1 MALQTSMAEGLPKV
15 NVAVLD
21 RVLLHLLQH
30 DNLADRF
37 MVTAAVTRPGI
48 AEACAQHPPN
58 VSRTM
63 RNLVRDG
70 LVSEHTRSIQ
80 NDDRRQKTWQLTD
93 SGREEAESKTND
105 LGDTKILIRNK
116 DGELLEINAKEAPQ
130 RLASDMSLLQVLL
143 HAQHEGVLTWG
154 DIRFGL
160 IRKQDD
166 EDVVPPPGRLQPLA
180 GVHATYHTKAP
191 STRKVRG
198 REAELQRLSD
208 WFDGRS
214 ACAVVTGIAGIGK
227 STLVAEWLSGKE
239 EAQSNLSVCWYPCQP
254 WDREVGLAVSLLHRF
269 GIDENHD
276 PYNLIETL
284 PLRPGAPLDVDTWRR
299 RLLAYL
305 TDAYTV
311 RERFSI
317 APGGPPPYWLIVLDD
332 VHHIAAQ
339 SKDLLGALLQI
350 SQKTP
355 LRFLLISRTS
365 LNVYDRRD
373 VHTRDIVEEIPLS
386 GLSLNE
392 TSSWLEELELDEIDA
407 EDVHQRTGGHPLAIE
422 MLEMYG
428 KPTHDDWLRFLEEE
442 ILVPLPEK
450 ERELLA
456 TLSQAS
462 EPIPW
467 KKLAKGLSWEG
478 GPPQNLIEH
487 GLLMELDKGM
497 WLHEALRERLS
508 REVGSAEKKRKNR
521 LK

>member
-30 DNLADRF
+30 DHLADRF

-93 SGREEAESKTND
+93 SGREEAKAKTND
-105 LGDTKILIRNK
+105 LGDTKILMRNK
-116 DGELLEINAKEAPQ
+116 DGELLEISAKEAPQ

-198 REAELQRLSD
+198 RDAELQRLSD

-227 STLVAEWLSGKE
+227 STLVAEWLSGRE

-269 GIDENHD
+269 GAVSYTH
-276 PYNLIETL
+276 LTL
-284 PLRPGAPLDVDTWRR
+284 PTKA
-299 RLLAYL
+299 
-305 TDAYTV
+305 
-311 RERFSI
+311 
-317 APGGPPPYWLIVLDD
+317 
-332 VHHIAAQ
+332 
-339 SKDLLGALLQI
+339 
-350 SQKTP
+350 
-355 LRFLLISRTS
+355 
-365 LNVYDRRD
+365 
-373 VHTRDIVEEIPLS
+373 
-386 GLSLNE
+386 
-392 TSSWLEELELDEIDA
+392 
-407 EDVHQRTGGHPLAIE
+407 
-422 MLEMYG
+422 
-428 KPTHDDWLRFLEEE
+428 
-442 ILVPLPEK
+442 
-450 ERELLA
+450 
-456 TLSQAS
+456 
-462 EPIPW
+462 
-467 KKLAKGLSWEG
+467 
-478 GPPQNLIEH
+478 
-487 GLLMELDKGM
+487 
-497 WLHEALRERLS
+497 
-508 REVGSAEKKRKNR
+508 
-521 LK
+521 